1 MRQVVVVAALVIGC
15 IALPAFGWGPDGHRI
30 VCRIAFD
37 NLSQPQ
43 QDEVNRLSRLYK
55 KHGADFTSFPHA
67 CLFADDVR
75 GSADFRQFDNTHFLN
90 LPRDQK
96 EVRESDCPD
105 TCVLKGIAEHSEK
118 LRTASNDLDRAEA
131 LFFLGHLYGDIHQP
145 LHISFE
151 DDRGGNSINRIAGGF
166 YASQRNNLHRV
177 WDSGILTKM
186 MGESWKVFAD
196 ALADSI
202 TDEQKAEWRT
212 ATPLEI
218 AQGSYDISTSRS
230 VLYCRMDQGVCKSL
244 GAKRTLR
251 ASYQNEHDDIVKER
265 LQRAG
270 VRLAE
275 AIKANLQ

>member
-1 MRQVVVVAALVIGC
+1 MRQVMIVAALLIGC
-15 IALPAFGWGPDGHRI
+15 IALPVFGWGPDGHRI

-37 NLSQPQ
+37 NLSPQQ

-55 KHGADFTSFPHA
+55 KHGANFTSFPHA
-67 CLFADDVR
+67 CLFADSVR
-75 GSADFRQFDNTHFLN
+75 GSVDFRQFDNTHFLN
-90 LPRDQK
+90 LRRDQA
-96 EVRESDCPD
+96 EVTELDCPA
-105 TCVLKGIAEHSEK
+105 TCVLKGIAEHSER
-118 LRTASNDLDRAEA
+118 LRTAGNDLDRAEA
-131 LFFLGHLYGDIHQP
+131 LFFLGHWYGDIHQP

-166 YASQRNNLHRV
+166 YPSQGNNLHRV
-177 WDSGILTKM
+177 WDSGIITKM

-196 ALADSI
+196 QLADAI
-202 TDEQKAEWRT
+202 TEEEKTQWRT
-212 ATPLEI
+212 TAPLAI
-218 AQGSYDISTSRS
+218 AQESYEISTSPS
-230 VLYCRMDQGVCKSL
+230 VRYCRMDNGVCKSL

-251 ASYQNEHDDIVKER
+251 SSYQNAHDDIVKER